1 MYLELDYV
9 LPLLLSPTESR
20 LSLSLPGL
28 LLPPPAD
35 VRLPFP
41 RPVICFPDNRQNE
54 LCKSKDIA
62 CLLESSRGVRAYL
75 KPCQSSCRRFQSLTG
90 SDPCILSSPS
100 SHRPSPDPLPAPLA
114 YPLFLRHGKLA
125 ATSGP
130 LQATLFSP
138 TFLMDLLFTQQTISL

>member
-20 LSLSLPGL
+20 LSRSLPGL

-100 SHRPSPDPLPAPLA
+100 SHLLPLTLCQPLLPARCSSDMANLPPPRGLCK
-114 YPLFLRHGKLA
+114 PPCFPQLF
-125 ATSGP
+125 
-130 LQATLFSP
+130 
-138 TFLMDLLFTQQTISL
+138 